1 MQRARQRLL
10 TWPLLGGLAVVIVLV
25 AASLMVGVYDVW
37 GAPDG
42 GEMFLITRV
51 PRTVALVLAGAG
63 MAMCGL
69 VMQMLTQNRFVE
81 PTTTGT
87 TEWAGLGL
95 LVVMLFFPDAPL
107 MGRWRRPSSAP

>member
-63 MAMCGL
+63 SGEHSARACRPQGRD
-69 VMQMLTQNRFVE
+69 NCR
-81 PTTTGT
+81 PY
-87 TEWAGLGL
+87 
-95 LVVMLFFPDAPL
+95 APADQL
-107 MGRWRRPSSAP
+107 SRIPSRLRAPR